1 MFSST
6 WGPSPFHSTLYSP
19 GGNCLPC
26 TSTLSYRC
34 SVPLLAPAAKAL
46 AASSSDAPAKVTRFL
61 DPFIF
66 RSLSDCPRENSRDS
80 RRSLG
85 GTYSRMRRRCRCH
98 TRSEEHTS
106 ELQSHSDLVCR
117 LLLGIKNDLIT
128 R

>member
-6 WGPSPFHSTLYSP
+6 LGPSPFHSTLYSP

-34 SVPLLAPAAKAL
+34 SVPLLVPAAKAL

-66 RSLSDCPRENSRDS
+66 APFLIALAKIPATVAGALAAPLVGCEGRAAVTPK
-80 RRSLG
+80 
-85 GTYSRMRRRCRCH
+85 
-98 TRSEEHTS
+98 
-106 ELQSHSDLVCR
+106 DLM
-117 LLLGIKNDLIT
+117 
-128 R
+128 